1 MFAIAFDLVVAE
13 VERTYLRHFSQAYA
27 DIESTL
33 RRFGFGRIQASV
45 YVCDRE
51 DLANLTSAMNALRA
65 LSGFPASVRDIRAFR
80 VEQWSDFTG
89 FMKEP
94 AP

>member
-1 MFAIAFDLVVAE
+1 MLAVAFDLVVAE
-13 VERTYLRHFSQAYA
+13 VERNYPRHVSLAYG

-33 RRFGFGRIQASV
+33 RRFGFGRIQSSV
-45 YVCDRE
+45 YTCEPE
-51 DLANLTSAMNALRA
+51 DLANLTSAMVALKA
-65 LSGFPASVRDIRAFR
+65 LPWLSACVRDIRAVR
-80 VEQWSDFTG
+80 VEQWSDFTA